1 MLHKKL
7 EHVTEALRR
16 LDISAPD
23 ARQKLDMAVLNLDGI
38 AESVECLEANFVP
51 ADKEAP
57 HAAA

>member
-51 ADKEAP
+51 VEEAP